1 MKQPID
7 LRPDHAKIVHEII
20 ARHLPAGVSV
30 RVFGSRA
37 KWTAKPHSDLDLA
50 LKGKEPLPRS
60 MLGDL
65 AEAFSE
71 SDLPFRVDVVDW
83 HTVAPSFQAVIDRDG
98 IALPWPIRTLG
109 EFVKAREVQ
118 LQTGPFG
125 SQLHAYDYQPDGVA
139 VVPTEGIKNRRID
152 HSVLPKISHEKADE
166 LKRHRLVEGD
176 ILFARRGVQAT
187 GHTAMIRRSEVGF
200 ICGTG
205 AIRLRIRENSDELH
219 APFLAQL
226 LSLDTSV
233 EWFKFHAIG
242 ATMPNL
248 NEGII
253 SSFSF
258 PVPVIAEQRA
268 IASVVAALDDKIEL
282 NRRMNETLER
292 QAQAIFRDWFV
303 DFGPVR
309 RKVAGETDAVAI
321 MGGLTPDPADAAK
334 LAALFPDALSDD
346 GLPVGWSE
354 TAIGDLVKPQGG
366 STPSTGDETLWSPPR
381 HCWATPKDLS
391 NMTDLALFDTARQIS
406 DAGLAKITS
415 GLLPVGSVL
424 LSSRAPIGYLA
435 IAQAP
440 VAINQGFIGLVP
452 TAEVGSSYLYCW
464 CKANMDKIVANANGS
479 TFQEISKKNFR
490 PITTPVPEDRRLIA
504 EFANVADPLFARLIA
519 GASENRTLA
528 ETRDYLLPRLMSG
541 RVRVRVRPEIE
552 AA

>member
-1 MKQPID
+1 MKQPVD
-7 LRPDHAKIVHEII
+7 LRPDHAKIVHEVI

-60 MLGDL
+60 VLGDL

-83 HTVAPSFQAVIDRDG
+83 HSVSPSFQAVIDRDAVALGWQVAPLEDCLESLIDYRGKSPTKSSTG
-98 IALPWPIRTLG
+98 IPVLSAKVVKTTGLIRPI
-109 EFVKAREVQ
+109 E
-118 LQTGPFG
+118 QTIAPEYYPKWMTRG
-125 SQLHAYDYQPDGVA
+125 
-139 VVPTEGIKNRRID
+139 
-152 HSVLPKISHEKADE
+152 LPKPGDVVMTTEAPMGEVIQLDAETARYALGQRIVCMRGKSGHLDNTFLRYLLTSPKQQ
-166 LKRHRLVEGD
+166 D
-176 ILFARRGVQAT
+176 ILASYAT
-187 GHTAMIRRSEVGF
+187 GTTVLGISQKALRSMPISFPAIEEQGR
-200 ICGTG
+200 IG
-205 AIRLRIRENSDELH
+205 A
-219 APFLAQL
+219 L
-226 LSLDTSV
+226 LS
-233 EWFKFHAIG
+233 
-242 ATMPNL
+242 
-248 NEGII
+248 
-253 SSFSF
+253 
-258 PVPVIAEQRA
+258 
-268 IASVVAALDDKIEL
+268 ALDDKIEL

-309 RKVAGETDAVAI
+309 RKSAGETDAAAI
-321 MGGLTPDPADAAK
+321 MGGLTPDPVRAAQ
-334 LAALFPDALSDD
+334 LAALFPDAFGDD
-346 GLPVGWSE
+346 GLPVGWAE

-381 HCWATPKDLS
+381 HYWATPKDLS

-415 GLLPVGSVL
+415 GLLPPGSVL

-435 IAQAP
+435 ITQVP

-490 PITTPVPEDRRLIA
+490 PITSAFPADRRLIA
-504 EFANVADPLFARLIA
+504 EFGLVADPLFARLIA
-519 GASENRTLA
+519 AAIEIRTLT

-541 RVRVRVRPEIE
+541 TVRVARESE

>member
-1 MKQPID
+1 MTQPID

-20 ARHLPAGVSV
+20 ARYLPAGLSV

-50 LKGKEPLPRS
+50 LKSKEPLPRS
-60 MLGDL
+60 VLGDL

-83 HTVAPSFQAVIDRDG
+83 HTVTPTFQAVIDRDG
-98 IALPWPIRTLG
+98 LSLPWPIRTIG
-109 EFVKAREVQ
+109 ELVKDHEVQ

-139 VVPTEGIKNRRID
+139 VVPTEGIKERRID
-152 HSVLPKISHEKADE
+152 HSVLPKISHEKAEE
-166 LKRHRLVEGD
+166 LKRHRLYDGD

-187 GHTAMIRRSEVGF
+187 GHTAMVRPTEVGF

-205 AIRLRIRENSDELH
+205 AIRLRVRENSNELY
-219 APFLAQL
+219 PSFLAQF
-226 LSLDTSV
+226 LSLSTSV

-253 SSFSF
+253 SSFPL
-258 PVPVIAEQRA
+258 PVPLISEQRA
-268 IASVVAALDDKIEL
+268 IASVVSALDDKIEL
-282 NRRMNETLER
+282 NRRLNETLER
-292 QAQAIFRDWFV
+292 MAQAIFRDWFV

-309 RKVAGETDAVAI
+309 RKAAGETDAVAI
-321 MGGLTPDPADAAK
+321 MGGLTPDAARAAQ
-334 LAALFPDALSDD
+334 LAALFPDGFGDD
-346 GLPVGWSE
+346 DLPEGWTE

-366 STPSTGDETLWSPPR
+366 STPSTGDEALWSPPR
-381 HCWATPKDLS
+381 HYWATPKDLS
-391 NMTDLALFDTARQIS
+391 NMTDPALFQTARQIS

-415 GLLPVGSVL
+415 GLLPPGSVL

-435 IAQAP
+435 IAQVP
-440 VAINQGFIGLVP
+440 VAINQGFIGLAP

-490 PITTPVPEDRRLIA
+490 PITSAFPADRRLIA
-504 EFANVADPLFARLIA
+504 EFGLAADPLFARLIA
-519 GASENRTLA
+519 AAIESRTLT

-541 RVRVRVRPEIE
+541 AVRVVGESE